1 MLTKISTY
9 FFKSIYFCYS
19 KHQYMK
25 KSRFIFSLFVIL
37 TNCGIYAQ
45 TMTVKQYI
53 DSFKNIAMIEMIEH
67 KIPASITLAQGILE
81 SGSGNSR
88 LAKQGNNHFGIKCK
102 KEWTGCTI
110 LEDDDALQECFRC
123 YSNPKE
129 SYRDHSIFLRNN
141 KRYAALFL
149 LSISDYKGWANGLL
163 SAGYATNMKY
173 ADLLIGSIERNKL
186 AQYDSLVLNGY
197 NPYNHQMPAN
207 IEVVDN
213 KVPYTVVQPN
223 QSIEKIA
230 VELDKT
236 EKKIIKYNDLKNHQI
251 VPGDVIYL
259 KPKKRKASVE
269 NHTVVLGDNMWLI
282 SQKYAI
288 KLNVLYKKNKMEM
301 GTEPKPGSVLE
312 LQGKAESTPDTL
324 QIIENKRETPKPI
337 QENNNIPSVQN
348 GIKIHEVLTGETL
361 YSISRK
367 YGVVVPEII
376 KLNQLNSSQLSV
388 GQKLKI
394 PVKVDNQIEISPKQ
408 NTETVKQEE
417 KIVKHTVIVGET
429 LYNLSKKYNVKIED
443 IKKWNNLNNE
453 GLNVGQI
460 LIIRVN

>member
-123 YSNPKE
+123 YTNPKE

-141 KRYAALFL
+141 KRYSALFT

-223 QSIEKIA
+223 QTLDKIA

-259 KPKKRKASVE
+259 RPKKRKASVE
-269 NHTVVLGDNMWLI
+269 NHTVVLGDNMWQI

-288 KLNVLYKKNKMEM
+288 KLNILYKKNRMEL

-312 LQGKAESTPDTL
+312 LREKAEDTPDTIKRQNGEL
-324 QIIENKRETPKPI
+324 NKENKTQDKENLNTPN
-337 QENNNIPSVQN
+337 QQN
-348 GIKIHEVLTGETL
+348 GTNIHVVVSGETL
-361 YSISRK
+361 YSISVK
-367 YGVVVPEII
+367 YKISIEDL
-376 KLNQLNSSQLSV
+376 KTNNHLKSEQLYV
-388 GQKLKI
+388 GQKLSI
-394 PVKVDNQIEISPKQ
+394 VKSTTSISP
-408 NTETVKQEE
+408 EVEE
-417 KIVKHTVIVGET
+417 KQIKHTVVQGET
-429 LYNLSKKYNVKIED
+429 LFAISRKYSVTVED
-443 IKKWNNLNNE
+443 IKKWNKLQSNNLV
-453 GLNVGQI
+453 LGQI
-460 LIIRVN
+460 LIILK

>member
-1 MLTKISTY
+1 
-9 FFKSIYFCYS
+9 
-19 KHQYMK
+19 MK
-25 KSRFIFSLFVIL
+25 KSRFIFSLYVIL
-37 TNCGIYAQ
+37 SNSSIYSQ

-53 DSFKNIAMIEMIEH
+53 DSFKNTAMIEMIEH

-123 YSNPKE
+123 YNNPKE
-129 SYRDHSIFLRNN
+129 SYKDHSIFLRNN
-141 KRYAALFL
+141 KRYSSLFTMP
-149 LSISDYKGWANGLL
+149 ISDYKGWANGLL
-163 SAGYATNMKY
+163 NAGYATNMKY

-207 IEVVDN
+207 IDIVEN

-230 VELDKT
+230 VELNKT
-236 EKKIIKYNDLKNHQI
+236 EKKIIKYNDLKNHTI
-251 VPGDVIYL
+251 IPGDVIYL
-259 KPKKRKASVE
+259 KPKKRKAAVE

-288 KLNVLYKKNKMEM
+288 KLNVLYKKNKMEI

-312 LQGKAESTPDTL
+312 LQGKAETTPDTL
-324 QIIENKRETPKPI
+324 QIIEIKKENPKPLKVDSS
-337 QENNNIPSVQN
+337 IPSIQN
-348 GIKIHEVLTGETL
+348 EIQVHEVVTGETL
-361 YSISRK
+361 YSISKK
-367 YGVVVPEII
+367 YGVEVTEII
-376 KLNQLNSSQLSV
+376 KLNQLNGSQLNV
-388 GQKLKI
+388 GQNIKI
-394 PVKVDNQIEISPKQ
+394 PSKIGNQ
-408 NTETVKQEE
+408 NTEILKQEE
-417 KIVKHTVIVGET
+417 KIIKHTVIVGET

-453 GLNVGQI
+453 SLNVGQI
-460 LIIRVN
+460 LILKVH

>member
-1 MLTKISTY
+1 
-9 FFKSIYFCYS
+9 
-19 KHQYMK
+19 
-25 KSRFIFSLFVIL
+25 
-37 TNCGIYAQ
+37 
-45 TMTVKQYI
+45 MTVKQYI

-123 YSNPKE
+123 YKNPKE
-129 SYRDHSIFLRNN
+129 SYRDHSLFLSNN

-163 SAGYATNMKY
+163 TAGYATNMKY

-186 AQYDSLVLNGY
+186 AQYDSFVLNGY

-207 IEVVDN
+207 IQVVDN

-223 QSIEKIA
+223 QNIEKIA

-269 NHTVVLGDNMWLI
+269 NHTVALGDNMWLI

-288 KLNVLYKKNKMEM
+288 KLNILYKKNKMEM
-301 GTEPKPGSVLE
+301 GTEPKPGSILE
-312 LQGKAESTPDTL
+312 LREKALTTPDTINRQNNEL
-324 QIIENKRETPKPI
+324 NKEYKTQDIEISKTKNQQNET
-337 QENNNIPSVQN
+337 NIHV
-348 GIKIHEVLTGETL
+348 VALGETL
-361 YSISRK
+361 YSISVK
-367 YGVVVPEII
+367 YKISIEDLKINNHL
-376 KLNQLNSSQLSV
+376 KSEQLYV
-388 GQKLKI
+388 GQKLTIIKS
-394 PVKVDNQIEISPKQ
+394 NNSISPKV
-408 NTETVKQEE
+408 TENH
-417 KIVKHTVIVGET
+417 IKHTVVQGET
-429 LYNLSKKYNVKIED
+429 LFAISRKYNVTVDE
-443 IKKWNNLNNE
+443 IKKWNKMQSNNLV
-453 GLNVGQI
+453 LGQVLFI
-460 LIIRVN
+460 FK

>member
-9 FFKSIYFCYS
+9 FFNSIYFCYS
-19 KHQYMK
+19 KHQHMK

-37 TNCGIYAQ
+37 TNCGIYSQ

-88 LAKQGNNHFGIKCK
+88 LAKLGNNHFGIKCK

-123 YSNPKE
+123 YNNPKE
-129 SYRDHSIFLRNN
+129 SYRDHSLFLKNN
-141 KRYAALFL
+141 KRYAALFTM
-149 LSISDYKGWANGLL
+149 SISDYKAWANGLL

-207 IEVVDN
+207 IDVVNN

-223 QSIEKIA
+223 QTIEKIA
-230 VELDKT
+230 VDLDKT

-259 KPKKRKASVE
+259 RPKKRKASVE

-312 LQGKAESTPDTL
+312 LQGKAETTPDTL
-324 QIIENKRETPKPI
+324 QMIEIKKENPNPI
-337 QENNNIPSVQN
+337 RENNSPSVQN
-348 GIKIHEVLTGETL
+348 GIQIHEVVAGETL

-367 YGVVVPEII
+367 YGVDVPEII

-388 GQKLKI
+388 GQTLKI
-394 PVKVDNQIEISPKQ
+394 PAKVGNQIAESPKQ
-408 NTETVKQEE
+408 NTETTTQEE
-417 KIVKHTVIVGET
+417 KIIKHTVILGET

-443 IKKWNNLNNE
+443 IKKWNNLKSE
-453 GLNVGQI
+453 SLNVGQI
-460 LIIRVN
+460 LYFRLK

>member
-9 FFKSIYFCYS
+9 FFISIYFCYC

-123 YSNPKE
+123 YTNPKE

-141 KRYAALFL
+141 KRYAALFM
-149 LSISDYKGWANGLL
+149 LSISDYKAWASGLL

-213 KVPYTVVQPN
+213 KVPYTVVQHN
-223 QSIEKIA
+223 QSIERIA
-230 VELDKT
+230 VDLDKT

-312 LQGKAESTPDTL
+312 LREKAEDTPDTIKR
-324 QIIENKRETPKPI
+324 QNTEFNKENKTQDNKI
-337 QENNNIPSVQN
+337 ANNQNQENGTI
-348 GIKIHEVLTGETL
+348 IHVVATGETL
-361 YSISRK
+361 YSISVKYKISIEELKTNNHLKSEQLYVGQKLSIVKSNNSILPEVTEKQIKHTVVQGETLFAISRK
-367 YGVVVPEII
+367 YGV
-376 KLNQLNSSQLSV
+376 
-388 GQKLKI
+388 
-394 PVKVDNQIEISPKQ
+394 
-408 NTETVKQEE
+408 TV
-417 KIVKHTVIVGET
+417 
-429 LYNLSKKYNVKIED
+429 ED
-443 IKKWNNLNNE
+443 IKKWNKLQTNSLI
-453 GLNVGQI
+453 LGQI
-460 LIIRVN
+460 LTINK

>member
-9 FFKSIYFCYS
+9 FFNSIYFCYS
-19 KHQYMK
+19 KHQHMK

-37 TNCGIYAQ
+37 TNCGIYSQ

-88 LAKQGNNHFGIKCK
+88 LAKLGNNHFGIKCK

-123 YSNPKE
+123 YNNPKE
-129 SYRDHSIFLRNN
+129 SYRDHSLFLKNN
-141 KRYAALFL
+141 KRYAALFTM
-149 LSISDYKGWANGLL
+149 SISDYKAWANGLL

-207 IEVVDN
+207 IDVVNN

-223 QSIEKIA
+223 QTIEKIA
-230 VELDKT
+230 VDLDKT
-236 EKKIIKYNDLKNHQI
+236 EKKIIKYNDLKSHQI

-259 KPKKRKASVE
+259 RPKKRKASVE

-312 LQGKAESTPDTL
+312 LQGKVETTPDTL
-324 QIIENKRETPKPI
+324 QMIEIKKENPNPI
-337 QENNNIPSVQN
+337 KENNSPSVQN
-348 GIKIHEVLTGETL
+348 GIQIHEVVAGETL

-367 YGVVVPEII
+367 YGVDVPEII

-388 GQKLKI
+388 GQTLKI
-394 PVKVDNQIEISPKQ
+394 PAKVGNQFEESPKQ
-408 NTETVKQEE
+408 NTETTTQEE
-417 KIVKHTVIVGET
+417 KIIKHTVILGET

-443 IKKWNNLNNE
+443 IKKWNNLKSE
-453 GLNVGQI
+453 SLNVGQI
-460 LIIRVN
+460 LYFRLK

>member
-9 FFKSIYFCYS
+9 FFNSIYFCYS
-19 KHQYMK
+19 NFMCKK
-25 KSRFIFSLFVIL
+25 KSLIVLSLFWLSVNSHL
-37 TNCGIYAQ
+37 HAQ

-102 KEWTGCTI
+102 KDWTGCKI

-123 YSNPKE
+123 YNNPNE
-129 SYRDHSIFLRNN
+129 SYHDHSLFLKNN
-141 KRYAALFL
+141 KRYSALFT
-149 LSISDYKGWANGLL
+149 LSISDYMGWAKGLL

-186 AQYDSLVLNGY
+186 AQFDTLVLNGY

-207 IEVVDN
+207 IEVVQN

-223 QSIEKIA
+223 QTIEKIA
-230 VELDKT
+230 VELEKK
-236 EKKIIKYNDLKNHQI
+236 EKKIIKYNDLQNHQI

-301 GTEPKPGSVLE
+301 GTEPKPGSILE
-312 LQGKAESTPDTL
+312 LQGKAETTPDTL
-324 QIIENKRETPKPI
+324 KLNENKYEIKLPI
-337 QENNNIPSVQN
+337 NEKINTSTVQN
-348 GIKIHEVLTGETL
+348 GNQIHQVVAGETL
-361 YSISRK
+361 YSISKK
-367 YGVVVPEII
+367 YNVDVTEII
-376 KLNQLNSSQLSV
+376 KLNDLNNSQISV
-388 GQKLKI
+388 GQNLKI
-394 PVKVDNQIEISPKQ
+394 PSKISNKTKDNQI
-408 NTETVKQEE
+408 TETNKQEE
-417 KIVKHTVIVGET
+417 KIIKHTVIVGET

-443 IKKWNNLNNE
+443 IKKWNNIVNDS
-453 GLNVGQI
+453 LNVGQI
-460 LIIRVN
+460 LIIRTF

>member
-149 LSISDYKGWANGLL
+149 LSISDYKGWASGLL

-269 NHTVVLGDNMWLI
+269 HHTVVLGDNMWLI

-312 LQGKAESTPDTL
+312 LREKAEDTPDTIKRQNTEL
-324 QIIENKRETPKPI
+324 NKENKIQDREIPNTQI
-337 QENNNIPSVQN
+337 QQN
-348 GIKIHEVLTGETL
+348 GTNTHVVASGETL
-361 YSISRK
+361 YSISVKYKISIEDLKTNNHLKSEQLYVGQKLSIVKSNNSISPEVTEKQIKHTVVQGETLFALSRK
-367 YGVVVPEII
+367 YGV
-376 KLNQLNSSQLSV
+376 SV
-388 GQKLKI
+388 
-394 PVKVDNQIEISPKQ
+394 
-408 NTETVKQEE
+408 
-417 KIVKHTVIVGET
+417 
-429 LYNLSKKYNVKIED
+429 ED
-443 IKKWNNLNNE
+443 IKKWNKLQTNSLI
-453 GLNVGQI
+453 LGQI
-460 LIIRVN
+460 IIINK